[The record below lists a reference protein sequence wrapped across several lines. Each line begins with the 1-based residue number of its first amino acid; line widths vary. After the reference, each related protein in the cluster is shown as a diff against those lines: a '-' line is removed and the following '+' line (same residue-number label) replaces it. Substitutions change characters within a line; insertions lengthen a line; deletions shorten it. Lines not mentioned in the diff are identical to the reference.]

1 MGLQRLVRGVQ
12 EVAVLPAPR
21 PLVVVNKV
29 RASAAG
35 PRPERT
41 IRDVLG
47 RFAGLEEVR
56 MLPWAPDDCDE
67 AVLTGR
73 ALPEVRPRS
82 PLVAAVAGVAAV
94 LDERCPDTSGTDRR
108 SRRARVRV

>member
-1 MGLQRLVRGVQ
+1 MQ
-12 EVAVLPAPR
+12 EVAVLPSPR

-56 MLPWAPDDCDE
+56 LLPWAPDDCDE

-73 ALPEVRPRS
+73 ALTEVRPRS
-82 PLVAAVAGVAAV
+82 VLTLALAELATEVDPRCAAPAAGRHGRRRRAAV
-94 LDERCPDTSGTDRR
+94 
-108 SRRARVRV
+108 